1 MDSAVDRDRDG
12 GVDVAAALAT
22 AAVGALIV
30 PAPEL
35 GTIVVTGADR
45 QKWLNGLITC
55 DLAPLGPGAGAYGL
69 FVAQKGR
76 IVADAFVALEAD
88 RLLLAVPRAAAP
100 EVRQSLETHVIMED
114 VEIAEGA
121 FEVERAHGPR
131 AEGVLRAMQGAGA
144 SGAPLDQTG
153 LGGAIVFVPA
163 QVADEVRRAR
173 DAALAAAGGMA
184 GDDRAWEALRLE
196 RRVPQF
202 GADFDAATYPQE
214 AGLEK
219 RAVSFSKGCY
229 LGQEVV
235 FMLEKRGHVKRHL
248 VALRVQ
254 SALPPPRGA
263 EVTDAKGDVV
273 GNVTSAAIVPKAGG
287 PIAMAMVKRTVAVE
301 GTALRVVGVD
311 ATVIGLAG

>member
-1 MDSAVDRDRDG
+1 M
-12 GVDVAAALAT
+12 AAALAT